1 MITAHF
7 LELGIWN
14 LKLLIVI
21 FGINKTIPNMNWID
35 YSLAVL
41 ITLPILATI
50 VLGAFLAKSG
60 KNAMG
65 KPTIQPFFFFT
76 GKFFLFIVWALFAFF
91 ALFPKYRNMVPF
103 LIQDDVP
110 DVQKLLAAVFLIPAN
125 LIIVPAYLSMGLITH
140 IGLPSG
146 KHELRTSGIYKY
158 SRNPMYASF
167 IFLNTATFLYLPS
180 ILLLVI
186 MIYGMV
192 VHHFIILEE
201 EKYLESQFTDQ
212 YRNYKASVPRY
223 L

>member
-1 MITAHF
+1 MT
-7 LELGIWN
+7 
-14 LKLLIVI
+14 
-21 FGINKTIPNMNWID
+21 TMNWID
-35 YSLAVL
+35 YTLAVL
-41 ITLPILATI
+41 ITVPILATL

-60 KNAMG
+60 KHSMG

-76 GKFFLFIVWALFAFF
+76 GKFFLFMVWALFAFI
-91 ALFPKYRNMVPF
+91 ALFPQYRHLVP
-103 LIQDDVP
+103 LVIQNEIP

-140 IGLPSG
+140 IGLPEG
-146 KHELRTSGIYKY
+146 KHELRTSGIYHY

-167 IFLNTATFLYLPS
+167 IFLNTSAFLFLPS

-192 VHHFIILEE
+192 VHHFIILGE
-201 EKYLESQFTDQ
+201 EKYLEGEFKDQ
-212 YRNYKASVPRY
+212 YLDYKASVPRY